1 MKGEIL
7 KLLKETDGYVSGQEL
22 CRRFG
27 VSRTAVWKVIN
38 QLKEEGYEI
47 EAVRNR
53 GYALKG
59 AGDVLSEAELLSCLK
74 TEWAGGRTVYFDATD
89 STNIQARRLA
99 EAHAPHGTL
108 VVSDRQDGG
117 KGRRGR
123 SWASPSGV
131 GIWMSLILRPEI
143 APSSASMLTLAAAL
157 AVREGI
163 QEETGLSPLIKWP
176 NDLVLNGKKICGILT
191 EMSTELMEI
200 QYVITGIGIN
210 VNQREFP
217 SEIRDT
223 ATSLSL
229 EAGRSFRRS
238 SLIAAILKAFEKDYA
253 AFLKTGDLSL
263 LLEEYNACLVNR
275 GKEVCILDPSGEY
288 RAVAEGID
296 ESGSLLVTLPDGTRR
311 EIISGEVSVRGI
323 YGYV

>member
-89 STNIQARRLA
+89 STNVQAKRLA

-217 SEIRDT
+217 PEIRDT

-238 SLIAAILKAFEKDYA
+238 SLIAAILKAFEKDYE
-253 AFLKTGDLSL
+253 AFLKTGGLSL

-296 ESGSLLVTLPDGTRR
+296 ENGSLLVTLPDGTRR

>member
-163 QEETGLSPLIKWP
+163 REETGLSPLIKWP

-229 EAGRSFRRS
+229 EAGRCFRRS

>member
-131 GIWMSLILRPEI
+131 GIWMSLILRPKI
-143 APSSASMLTLAAAL
+143 DPSLASMLTLVAAL

-163 QEETGLSPLIKWP
+163 REETGLSPLIKWP

-217 SEIRDT
+217 PEIRDT

>member
-53 GYALKG
+53 GYVLKG
-59 AGDVLSEAELLSCLK
+59 AGDVLSEAELLSCLE
-74 TEWAGGRTVYFDATD
+74 TEWAGGRIVYFDATD
-89 STNIQARRLA
+89 STNAQAKRLA

-131 GIWMSLILRPEI
+131 GIWMSLILRPKI
-143 APSSASMLTLAAAL
+143 DPSLASMLTLVAAL
-157 AVREGI
+157 AVRKGI
-163 QEETGLSPLIKWP
+163 LEETGLSPLIKWP

-210 VNQREFP
+210 VNQKEFP
-217 SEIRDT
+217 PEIRDT

-238 SLIAAILKAFEKDYA
+238 SLIAAILKAFEKDYE

-263 LLEEYNACLVNR
+263 LLEEYKRL
-275 GKEVCILDPSGEY
+275 SGEPGERGLY
-288 RAVAEGID
+288 LRSFGRIPGGGRK
-296 ESGSLLVTLPDGTRR
+296 ESTKAGASW
-311 EIISGEVSVRGI
+311 
-323 YGYV
+323 

>member
-89 STNIQARRLA
+89 STNVQAKRLA

-157 AVREGI
+157 AVRKGI
-163 QEETGLSPLIKWP
+163 LEETGLSPLIKWP

-210 VNQREFP
+210 VNQKEFP
-217 SEIRDT
+217 PEIRDT

-238 SLIAAILKAFEKDYA
+238 SLIAAILKAFEKDYE

-296 ESGSLLVTLPDGTRR
+296 ENGSLLVTLPDGTRR

>member
-59 AGDVLSEAELLSCLK
+59 SGDVLSEAELLSCLK
-74 TEWAGGRTVYFDATD
+74 TEWAGGRIAYFDATD
-89 STNIQARRLA
+89 STNVQARRLA

-163 QEETGLSPLIKWP
+163 REETGLSFEIEI
-176 NDLVLNGKKICGILT
+176 DGGITLD
-191 EMSTELMEI
+191 
-200 QYVITGIGIN
+200 N
-210 VNQREFP
+210 VRQAE
-217 SEIRDT
+217 D
-223 ATSLSL
+223 
-229 EAGRSFRRS
+229 AGA
-238 SLIAAILKAFEKDYA
+238 SLIVAGSSVFGAPDIEKRVKE
-253 AFLKTGDLSL
+253 FL
-263 LLEEYNACLVNR
+263 AW
-275 GKEVCILDPSGEY
+275 
-288 RAVAEGID
+288 
-296 ESGSLLVTLPDGTRR
+296 
-311 EIISGEVSVRGI
+311 
-323 YGYV
+323 

>member
-163 QEETGLSPLIKWP
+163 REETGLSPLIKWP

-217 SEIRDT
+217 PEIRDT

-238 SLIAAILKAFEKDYA
+238 SLIAAILKAFEKDYE

-296 ESGSLLVTLPDGTRR
+296 ENGSLLVTLPDGTRR

>member
-89 STNIQARRLA
+89 STNVQARRLA

-217 SEIRDT
+217 PEIRDT

>member
-59 AGDVLSEAELLSCLK
+59 AGDVLSEADLLRCWK

-163 QEETGLSPLIKWP
+163 REETGLSPLIKWP
-176 NDLVLNGKKICGILT
+176 NDLVLNGMKICGILT

-217 SEIRDT
+217 PEIRDT

-238 SLIAAILKAFEKDYA
+238 SLIAAILKAFEKDYE

-296 ESGSLLVTLPDGTRR
+296 ENGSLLVTLPDGTRR

>member
-27 VSRTAVWKVIN
+27 VSRTAIWKVIN

-229 EAGRSFRRS
+229 EAGRCFRRS

>member
-217 SEIRDT
+217 PEIRDT

-238 SLIAAILKAFEKDYA
+238 SLIAAILKAFEKDYE

-296 ESGSLLVTLPDGTRR
+296 ENGSLLVTLPDGTRR

>member
-53 GYALKG
+53 GYVLKG
-59 AGDVLSEAELLSCLK
+59 AGDVLSEAELLSCLE
-74 TEWAGGRTVYFDATD
+74 TEWAGGRIVYFDATD

-217 SEIRDT
+217 PEIRDT

>member
-163 QEETGLSPLIKWP
+163 REETGLSPLIKWP
-176 NDLVLNGKKICGILT
+176 NDLVLNGMKICGILT

-229 EAGRSFRRS
+229 EAGRCFRRS
-238 SLIAAILKAFEKDYA
+238 SLIAAILKAFEKDYT

>member
-53 GYALKG
+53 GYVLKG
-59 AGDVLSEAELLSCLK
+59 AGDVLSEAELLSCLE
-74 TEWAGGRTVYFDATD
+74 TEWAGGRIVYFDATD

-210 VNQREFP
+210 VNQKEFP
-217 SEIRDT
+217 PEIRDT

-238 SLIAAILKAFEKDYA
+238 SLIAAILKAFEKDYE

>member
-217 SEIRDT
+217 PEIRDT

-229 EAGRSFRRS
+229 EAGRCFRRS

-296 ESGSLLVTLPDGTRR
+296 ENGSLLVTLPDGTRR

>member
-89 STNIQARRLA
+89 STNVQAKRLA

-229 EAGRSFRRS
+229 EAGRCFRRS

>member
-89 STNIQARRLA
+89 STNVQAKRLA

-123 SWASPSGV
+123 SWTSPSGV

-163 QEETGLSPLIKWP
+163 REETGLSPLIKWP
-176 NDLVLNGKKICGILT
+176 NDLVLNGMKICGILT

-217 SEIRDT
+217 PEIRDT

-238 SLIAAILKAFEKDYA
+238 SLIAAILKAFEKDYT

>member
-89 STNIQARRLA
+89 STNVQARRLA

-163 QEETGLSPLIKWP
+163 REETGLSPLIKWP
-176 NDLVLNGKKICGILT
+176 NDLVLNGMKICGILT

-217 SEIRDT
+217 PEIRDT

-296 ESGSLLVTLPDGTRR
+296 ENGSLLVTLPDGTRR

>member
-47 EAVRNR
+47 EAVLNR

>member
-89 STNIQARRLA
+89 STNIQAKRLA

-217 SEIRDT
+217 PEIRDT

>member
-27 VSRTAVWKVIN
+27 VSRTAVWKVVN

-217 SEIRDT
+217 PEIRDT

-238 SLIAAILKAFEKDYA
+238 SLIAAILKAFEKDYT

>member
-89 STNIQARRLA
+89 STNVQAKRLA

-163 QEETGLSPLIKWP
+163 REETGLSPLIKWP

-217 SEIRDT
+217 SEIWDT

-229 EAGRSFRRS
+229 EAGRCFRRS

-275 GKEVCILDPSGEY
+275 GKEVCILDPLGEY

>member
-176 NDLVLNGKKICGILT
+176 NDLVLNGMKICGILT

-217 SEIRDT
+217 PEIRDT

-238 SLIAAILKAFEKDYA
+238 SLIAAILKAFEKDYT

>member
-59 AGDVLSEAELLSCLK
+59 AGDVLSEAELLSCLE

-89 STNIQARRLA
+89 STNAQAKRLA

-163 QEETGLSPLIKWP
+163 REETGLSPLIKWP

-229 EAGRSFRRS
+229 EAGRCFRRS

>member
-53 GYALKG
+53 GYVLKG
-59 AGDVLSEAELLSCLK
+59 AGDVLSEAELLSCLE
-74 TEWAGGRTVYFDATD
+74 TEWAGGRIVYFDATD
-89 STNIQARRLA
+89 STNVQAKRLA

-217 SEIRDT
+217 PEIRDT

-238 SLIAAILKAFEKDYA
+238 SLIAAILKAFEKDYE

>member
-217 SEIRDT
+217 PEIRDT

>member
-163 QEETGLSPLIKWP
+163 REETGLSPLIKWP

>member
-89 STNIQARRLA
+89 STNVQAKRLA

-163 QEETGLSPLIKWP
+163 REETGLSPLIKWP

-229 EAGRSFRRS
+229 EAGRCFRRS

>member
-53 GYALKG
+53 GYVLKG
-59 AGDVLSEAELLSCLK
+59 AGDVLSEAELLSCLE
-74 TEWAGGRTVYFDATD
+74 TEWAGGRIVYFDATD
-89 STNIQARRLA
+89 STNAQAKRLA

-163 QEETGLSPLIKWP
+163 REETGLSPLIKWP
-176 NDLVLNGKKICGILT
+176 NDLVLNGMKICGILT

-210 VNQREFP
+210 VNQKEFP
-217 SEIRDT
+217 PEIRDT

-238 SLIAAILKAFEKDYA
+238 SLIAAILKAFEKDYE

>member
-238 SLIAAILKAFEKDYA
+238 SLIAAILKAFEKDYT